1 MIAINRIL
9 KNLSAVFF
17 GDLFVKFSGM
27 AIAIILARYLGPED
41 YGKYSFVI
49 AGVFI
54 FMVFSDFGLND
65 LIIRDVARNHNLAP
79 QYFISSLISKTI
91 LSCLSII
98 FLILYV
104 YLMGYSEE
112 IILYT
117 IVFSASIL
125 FIVLMNSITSIFKA
139 FEQMGYVL
147 LISIISSAVLLVFI
161 VSLVYFNGSL
171 LQIIFLEF

>member
-54 FMVFSDFGLND
+54 FMVFWPISSSCFVWQD
-65 LIIRDVARNHNLAP
+65 
-79 QYFISSLISKTI
+79 FISP
-91 LSCLSII
+91 
-98 FLILYV
+98 
-104 YLMGYSEE
+104 
-112 IILYT
+112 LYT
-117 IVFSASIL
+117 FYDNASFSSWLIHYMVSIR
-125 FIVLMNSITSIFKA
+125 KYK
-139 FEQMGYVL
+139 EQ
-147 LISIISSAVLLVFI
+147 LIKNPYNL
-161 VSLVYFNGSL
+161 
-171 LQIIFLEF
+171 

>member
-9 KNLSAVFF
+9 KNLSAVFLEIF
-17 GDLFVKFSGM
+17 LLNLAVWLLQLFWRGIWDQRITVS
-27 AIAIILARYLGPED
+27 ILCNSRCFYF
-41 YGKYSFVI
+41 YG
-49 AGVFI
+49 
-54 FMVFSDFGLND
+54 FSDFGLND

-147 LISIISSAVLLVFI
+147 LISIISS
-161 VSLVYFNGSL
+161 
-171 LQIIFLEF
+171 QCC